1 MELHL
6 FIDMPFCVLVPLCN
20 LTYLK
25 LVFHT
30 ARSTLLNVIT
40 ASTMQRKRA
49 QTTSNSTILGLSDI
63 SAGECVYVCVCVGV
77 GGCGLFV
84 DCLAVLG

>member
-30 ARSTLLNVIT
+30 ARSTLLNVI
-40 ASTMQRKRA
+40 KRI
-49 QTTSNSTILGLSDI
+49 ILKHIGNEFLI
-63 SAGECVYVCVCVGV
+63 
-77 GGCGLFV
+77 L
-84 DCLAVLG
+84 LMHL